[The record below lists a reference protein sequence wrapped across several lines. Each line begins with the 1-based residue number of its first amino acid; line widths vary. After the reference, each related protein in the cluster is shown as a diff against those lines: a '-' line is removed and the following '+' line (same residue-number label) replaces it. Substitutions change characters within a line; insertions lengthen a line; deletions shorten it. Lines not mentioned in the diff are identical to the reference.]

1 MAGLYSPT
9 RGRIFWLRNHAESL
23 KDIKDLLEL
32 YNELKNLELRVKILK
47 DMVAKA
53 LMNNRN

>member
-1 MAGLYSPT
+1 MDTNIENALNRLT
-9 RGRIFWLRNHAESL
+9 KHAESL

-32 YNELKNLELRVKILK
+32 YNELKDLELRVKILK

>member
-1 MAGLYSPT
+1 MDTNIENALN
-9 RGRIFWLRNHAESL
+9 RLIKHAESL

-32 YNELKNLELRVKILK
+32 YNELKDLELRVKILK
-47 DMVAKA
+47 DMVAEA

>member
-1 MAGLYSPT
+1 MDKDIEVAISRL
-9 RGRIFWLRNHAESL
+9 IKHAESL

-32 YNELKNLELRVKILK
+32 YNELKDLELRVKVVM

-53 LMNNRN
+53 LMDNRN